1 MKKGNVIMIKPGLMA
16 TASGN
21 DQLPAISAKYRTT
34 GNSGCV
40 SFMGNNATMC
50 RNMRLSNDGSGLVPV
65 GAAKVIAEGNA
76 RPFFLFRDSNG
87 KRTLF
92 TKRGNVL
99 SYISLDAE
107 NTEVKELATLP
118 SEPYCA
124 TASGETV
131 TVMTTEGG
139 FRAVHDED
147 ADSWSVAGAMPSLP
161 AISIIASGTATFSST
176 IPSRVLT
183 GGYTRCQG
191 SLTAADTNAVSSD
204 LLNAYNDISTKA
216 RNAGYYVQPVMA
228 DYRLYDK
235 DGGLLYKSAP
245 VLVSPPSGFQCTEA
259 IATTINASS
268 GIFSNADA
276 YTLNATGFKLG
287 IVSPELIESPWR
299 ETVAAVEVTVT
310 PQLHPVD
317 FLAKASNR
325 LEPNSATQGIL
336 RMYMPGTANG
346 MVASTAQREE
356 KIIATAE
363 RMEEVAS
370 PIKLYTKPFAGG
382 ISANAGETIE
392 TECITLLTPAEE
404 TKPLNKSLSTKATRV
419 EKLLQET
426 NIPHSFTARTATTTG
441 DIITWGD
448 ITPRLSDGYAAG
460 TFAASTGSGR
470 WRACIKTVLGSRGET
485 VVWHGEGECNAP
497 LTFSPLLSYPHPDA
511 TEMTITVSYADG
523 RILSRR
529 FPLKPSPNRRMAYYL
544 NPGATPITP
553 DSELEAYVI
562 PAEER
567 KPERHPGTIMCS
579 RTVSPTEVNSV
590 LTVSQGSIT
599 AITPAVRS
607 TSSWDFAR
615 THLYAF
621 TTTGIYAVAVSGT
634 RRAIAANIIDPRGV
648 ADADAVTAGN
658 DSAYAIADGQAIKV
672 HGSRSE
678 TIGNQSGFK
687 SIGWNGV
694 SNELWFITNDGKT
707 VVYQADHNG
716 YYFRDMTEM
725 TSLFSSAEELFA
737 LAGNKILDLST
748 ETDEGMQEIEW
759 KSRLAID
766 GTTAPLHRSSSGTPR
781 ITSLSWRV
789 FSTNADLKLSLR
801 GDGGAGE
808 TNSYPML
815 ILGAKGSIN
824 SPISARV
831 IAPARPYITLAVSG
845 KPGGMLRV
853 ESIEMKEGQ
862 ASRHPAGR
870 SRGSTPKF
878 FCR

>member
-40 SFMGNNATMC
+40 SFIGNNAIMC
-50 RNMRLSNDGSGLVPV
+50 RNMRQSTDASGLVPV
-65 GAAKVIAEGNA
+65 GMPKEIAEGNGK
-76 RPFFLFRDSNG
+76 PFFMFRDSNG
-87 KRTLF
+87 KRTIF
-92 TKRGNVL
+92 MKSGNAV
-99 SYISLDAE
+99 SCISLDAE
-107 NTEVKELATLP
+107 SPAAKELAILP
-118 SEPYCA
+118 SDPYCA

-131 TVMTTEGG
+131 IIMTAEGG
-139 FRAVHDED
+139 FKIVHDED
-147 ADSWSVAGAMPSLP
+147 SDSWSVAGLMPSLP
-161 AISIIASGTATFSST
+161 AISIIASRTATFSST
-176 IPSRVLT
+176 IPSRVLS

-191 SLTAADTNAVSSD
+191 GLTAADTSAITGD

-228 DYRLYDK
+228 EYRLYDK

-245 VLVSPPSGFQCTEA
+245 VLVSAPSGFQCTEA

-276 YTLNATGFKLG
+276 YTLTATGFKLG
-287 IVSPELIESPWR
+287 IVSPEFTESPWD
-299 ETVAAVEVTVT
+299 EIVTAVEITVT

-317 FLAKASNR
+317 FQSKASNR
-325 LEPNSATQGIL
+325 LESSSATQGVL

-356 KIIATAE
+356 IIVATAE
-363 RMEEVAS
+363 RMEMLAS
-370 PIKLYTKPFAGG
+370 PIMLYTKPFAGG
-382 ISANAGETIE
+382 ISTNAGEIIE
-392 TECITLLTPAEE
+392 TDCITMFTPDEEIKQLRQLLSAKMT
-404 TKPLNKSLSTKATRV
+404 NS

-441 DIITWGD
+441 DIIMWGD
-448 ITPRLSDGYAAG
+448 ITPRLFDGYAAG

-470 WRACIKTVLGSRGET
+470 WRACVKTVSGSRGET
-485 VVWHGEGECNAP
+485 VVWHGEGESNAP

-511 TEMTITVSYADG
+511 TEMTIKVSYADG
-523 RILSRR
+523 RILSGR

-544 NPGATPITP
+544 NPGATPITL
-553 DSELEAYVI
+553 DTQLEVYVI

-579 RTVSPTEVNSV
+579 RTISPTECNSV
-590 LTVSQGSIT
+590 LTVSQGGIT

-607 TSSWDFAR
+607 SSTWDFAR

-621 TTTGIYAVAVSGT
+621 TTTGIYAVSVSGT
-634 RRAIAANIIDPRGV
+634 RKAISANIIDPRRVTG
-648 ADADAVTAGN
+648 AEAVTCSN
-658 DSAYAIADGQAIKV
+658 DSIYAIADGQAIRV

-678 TIGNQSGFK
+678 TIGNQTGFK

-694 SNELWFITNDGKT
+694 FNELWFITHEDKT
-707 VVYQADHNG
+707 VVYQTDYNG
-716 YYFRDMTEM
+716 YYLREM
-725 TSLFSSAEELFA
+725 PEAISLYSSDGELFA
-737 LAGNKILDLST
+737 STGNKILDLSE
-748 ETDEGMQEIEW
+748 ETDDGIQEIEW
-759 KSRLAID
+759 ESRLAID
-766 GTTAPLHRSSSGTPR
+766 GTVAPLHRSSNGIPR

-789 FSTNADLKLSLR
+789 FSVNADLKLSLR

-808 TNSYPML
+808 ANSYPML
-815 ILGAKGSIN
+815 ILGAKGCIN

-831 IAPARPYITLAVSG
+831 IASARPYITLAVSG
-845 KPGGMLRV
+845 KPGEMLRV
-853 ESIEMKEGQ
+853 ESIEMKKSRE
-862 ASRHPAGR
+862 ARHPRVA
-870 SRGSTPKF
+870 SHS
-878 FCR
+878 